1 MPPESHKAGMKN
13 GDMKKTGDHP
23 LLNKMIFCLFVFG
36 VVMTISLTCLR
47 MYLTYTHEVKAL
59 THYLENIENS
69 QLQVLANNVWRFNE
83 ETIAI
88 QLDSILQQS
97 DIVYVELDTL
107 SDQYHAGMK
116 PQDTTNLLSKKFK
129 LHFNFRGEEIPI
141 ADFVIYATTDN
152 IKNRL
157 IQQLPGIIAVEF
169 IKVVIVCAFALF
181 LFYYYF
187 NRHLLQITEF
197 TKNIDF
203 HNLGKPLLLSD
214 KKQHPDNPDELDR
227 IVSALNEM
235 SQRLQDDIALK
246 EKLEEELRQSQKM
259 EAIGTLAGG
268 IAHDFNNILAAIYGY
283 TELAS
288 LHLDNKEKLQQDLER
303 VRQAAERAKSLI
315 QQILTF
321 GRKSGQNKYPMKMSL
336 IVEEAVKLVRSS
348 LPTTI
353 EIKKQITAKE
363 QTVFADSTQI
373 HQIILNLCTNAHHA
387 MLEKGGTISVTLH
400 QREIATEDHVLGEA
414 LPAGT
419 YLELEVRDNGTGMD
433 EETKEKIF
441 EPYFTTKTT
450 GAGTGL
456 GLAMVHGIVRE
467 HDGMIQVY
475 SELGQGT
482 IFRLYFPVIDSPPVE
497 KVSEVEPALIE
508 SGGQH
513 ILFVDDEETILSVA
527 REAFPAFGY
536 EITTFSH
543 PEEALSTFQKNPEM
557 FDLLI
562 TDMTMPQLTG
572 VELAKK
578 VMARNAQ
585 LPIILCSGYSTL
597 IDRDS
602 ARELG
607 IREYVSKPVTAAKL
621 VKVIRKVLSE
631 NKA

>member
-1 MPPESHKAGMKN
+1 MKSGGMKKN
-13 GDMKKTGDHP
+13 GDHP
-23 LLNKMIFCLFVFG
+23 LLNKMIFHLFIFG
-36 VVMTISLTCLR
+36 VIMTISLTGLR

-59 THYLENIENS
+59 SRYLDNIENS
-69 QLQVLANNVWRFNE
+69 QLQVLANNVWKFNDE
-83 ETIAI
+83 MITI
-88 QLDSILQQS
+88 QLDSIVQQN

-107 SDQYHAGMK
+107 NDRYQAGTK
-116 PQDTTNLLSKKFK
+116 PVKTDGLLSKEFK
-129 LHFNFRGEEIPI
+129 LHFNFRGEELPI

-152 IKNRL
+152 IKNHL
-157 IQQLPGIIAVEF
+157 IEQLPAIIAVEF

-181 LFYYYF
+181 LFYFYF

-214 KKQHPDNPDELDR
+214 KRQHPDNPDELDR
-227 IVSALNEM
+227 IVSALNGM

-246 EKLEEELRQSQKM
+246 EKLEEELQQSQKM

-268 IAHDFNNILAAIYGY
+268 IAHDFNNILSAIYGY

-288 LHLDNKEKLQQDLER
+288 LHLDNREKLQQDLDR

-321 GRKSGQNKYPMKMSL
+321 SRKSGQNKYSIKLSL
-336 IVEEAVKLVRSS
+336 IVEEAIKLVRSS
-348 LPTTI
+348 LPATI
-353 EIKKQITAKE
+353 EIRQQISAQE

-387 MLEKGGTISVTLH
+387 MQETGGIIGITLKQQEISPD
-400 QREIATEDHVLGEA
+400 DHVPGAE
-414 LPAGT
+414 LPTGT
-419 YLELEVRDNGTGMD
+419 YLELEVSDNGSGMD
-433 EETKEKIF
+433 EATKEKIF
-441 EPYFTTKTT
+441 EPYFTTKTA

-467 HDGMIQVY
+467 HDGFIQVD
-475 SELGQGT
+475 SEPGRGT
-482 IFRLYFPVIDSPPVE
+482 TFRVYLPVIDSPAVVTTPDI
-497 KVSEVEPALIE
+497 KPSETEN
-508 SGGQH
+508 SGQH
-513 ILFVDDEETILSVA
+513 ILFVDDEETILTVA
-527 REAFPAFGY
+527 KEAFPEFGY
-536 EITTFSH
+536 KITTFSH
-543 PEEALSTFQKNPEM
+543 PEEALASFRQDPGQ

-562 TDMTMPQLTG
+562 TDMTMPQMTG
-572 VELAKK
+572 VELAQK
-578 VMARNAQ
+578 VMAQNAR

-602 ARELG
+602 ARDIG

-621 VKVIRKVLSE
+621 IEVIKKVLAEES
-631 NKA
+631 A

>member
-1 MPPESHKAGMKN
+1 MKN
-13 GDMKKTGDHP
+13 GGMKKTGDHP

-36 VVMTISLTCLR
+36 VIMTISLTCLR
-47 MYLTYTHEVKAL
+47 MYLTYTHEVKSL

-69 QLQVLANNVWRFNE
+69 QLQVLANNVWKFNE

-88 QLDSILQQS
+88 QLDSIVQQN
-97 DIVYVELDTL
+97 DIVYVELNTL
-107 SDQYHAGMK
+107 NDQYHAGVK
-116 PQDTTNLLSKKFK
+116 PADDSKLLSKKFK

-152 IKNRL
+152 IKNHL

-181 LFYYYF
+181 LFYFYF

-203 HNLGKPLLLSD
+203 HNLGEPLLLSD

-283 TELAS
+283 TELAT

-321 GRKSGQNKYPMKMSL
+321 SRKSGQNKYPMKMSL

-348 LPTTI
+348 LPSTI
-353 EIKKQITAKE
+353 EIKKQITAEE
-363 QTVFADSTQI
+363 QTVLADSTQI

-387 MLEKGGTISVTLH
+387 MLETGGTISVTLH
-400 QREIATEDHVLGEA
+400 QREVSANDHVLGEA
-414 LPAGT
+414 LPVGT
-419 YLELEVRDNGTGMD
+419 YLELEVSDDGTGMD
-433 EETKEKIF
+433 EATKEKIF

-467 HDGMIQVY
+467 HDGIIQVY
-475 SELGQGT
+475 SELGRGT
-482 IFRLYFPVIDSPPVE
+482 IFRLYFPVIDSPPAAEVP
-497 KVSEVEPALIE
+497 EVEPVLVE

-527 REAFPAFGY
+527 REAFPVFGY
-536 EITTFSH
+536 KITTFSH
-543 PEEALSTFQKNPEM
+543 PEEALSAFQENPEL

-562 TDMTMPQLTG
+562 TDMTMPQMTG

-578 VMARNAQ
+578 IMACDAQ

-602 ARELG
+602 AREIG

-621 VKVIRKVLSE
+621 VKIIRKVLAE
-631 NKA
+631 NRAKK